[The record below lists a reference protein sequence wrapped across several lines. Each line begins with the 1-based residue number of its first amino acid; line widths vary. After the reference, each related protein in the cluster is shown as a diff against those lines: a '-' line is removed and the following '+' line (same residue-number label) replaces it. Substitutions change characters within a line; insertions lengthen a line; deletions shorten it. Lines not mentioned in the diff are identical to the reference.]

1 MSSARSTIGIRLKI
15 TTYFDERQYVH
26 ATVRI
31 DMESVLTLD
40 DARLSGRTVLVRVD
54 INSPLD
60 PETKAFLDDSRL
72 RAILPTL
79 RRLADSKVVLL
90 AHQSRPG
97 KADFTDMSAHA
108 DQLSRLLGRQIT
120 FVPDVCG
127 DIAIEAIQTMKQ
139 GEMILLD
146 NVRGWPEENNL
157 KKAGIDELHESTIVQ
172 RLSSVVDAYVNDA
185 FAASHRNSPT
195 LSGFAKSLPCFAG
208 ELMASEIKALNTAIV
223 NPPKPYVAILGGA
236 KCDDSLKIAL
246 NLLNRNVADTVVPV
260 GVVGNLILW
269 AAGHKIGS
277 GNEAFIRN
285 SLGEDFDST
294 FQDAILCIEKFREN
308 LLLPV
313 DLAIEIDDRRVA
325 ISLEELPTNGPI
337 YDIGI
342 ATLQALYP
350 VIRNA
355 GCVLWNGPASYFEK
369 ENFAFG
375 TIEILNMICE
385 SDAFTIVGGGHT
397 SALVSQRNL
406 VDSVDHNSTGG
417 GACLTMLAGDAMPV
431 IDSLII
437 SANQFRDQIN
447 L

>member
-1 MSSARSTIGIRLKI
+1 
-15 TTYFDERQYVH
+15 
-26 ATVRI
+26 
-31 DMESVLTLD
+31 MESVLTLD

-54 INSPLD
+54 INSPLH
-60 PETKAFLDDSRL
+60 PETKIFLDDSRL

-97 KADFTDMSAHA
+97 KSDFTDMSSHA
-108 DQLSRLLGRQIT
+108 DQLSRLLGRHIT

-127 DIAIEAIQTMKQ
+127 DIAIEAIQTMEQ

-146 NVRGWPEENNL
+146 NVRGWSEENDL
-157 KKAGIDELHESTIVQ
+157 KKAGIDELNESVIVQ
-172 RLSSVVDAYVNDA
+172 KLSTVADAYVNDA
-185 FAASHRNSPT
+185 FAAAHRNSPT
-195 LSGFAKSLPCFAG
+195 LSGFSKSLPCFAG
-208 ELMASEIKALNTAIV
+208 VLMAAEIDALTTAID

-236 KCDDSLKIAL
+236 KCDDSLRIAL
-246 NLLNRNVADTVVPV
+246 NLLNRSVADTVVPV
-260 GVVGNLILW
+260 GVVGNLMLW
-269 AAGHKIGS
+269 ADGHMIGE

-285 SLGEDFDST
+285 SLGDSFEST
-294 FQDAILCIEKFREN
+294 FQDASRCIEKYRDK

-325 ISLEELPTNGPI
+325 ISLEELPAHGPI

-406 VDSVDHNSTGG
+406 VDRVDHNSTGG
-417 GACLTMLAGDAMPV
+417 GSCLTMLAGDPMPV
-431 IDSLII
+431 IESLMT
-437 SANQFRDQIN
+437 SSELFRDN
-447 L
+447 LQF